1 MASSQDQAQ
10 SGNAAGSTLG
20 ADGLPYT
27 PEGDLDI
34 VALNNR
40 NRRRPTRPGWR
51 ALVAFIAFIGGMAV
65 YVSTMPV

>member
-1 MASSQDQAQ
+1 MTSSQDQTATDH
-10 SGNAAGSTLG
+10 STPPAG
-20 ADGLPYT
+20 AIEDLPKT

-51 ALVAFIAFIGGMAV
+51 ALVAFIAFIGGMAI
-65 YVSTMPV
+65 YVSSMPV